1 MVAISKS
8 ISTKIKEKQGD
19 ITDDEV
25 CVCIHVY
32 VGNYCTYAFI
42 SLTQF

>member
-8 ISTKIKEKQGD
+8 ISTKVKEKQGD

-25 CVCIHVY
+25 SLCLYICVCVCIY
-32 VGNYCTYAFI
+32 VCV
-42 SLTQF
+42 